1 MISIEVFSDVVC
13 PWCFIGKR
21 NLEKALIQLS
31 SSGQKYEN
39 IKINWRSFQLNP
51 QLPTQGIARSE
62 YTSTKF
68 GGVEHAAQI
77 YERVSSAALEV
88 GLKLNFEK
96 IVTQPNSSR
105 MHALV
110 YAAESLQKD
119 HELVEGL
126 FKAFFIDGVDLS
138 QRDNVSSVA
147 QSTGIEEK
155 LIDSVFNDDLY
166 LDKIHE
172 VMQQAA
178 KIGIQ
183 GVPFFIINQKLGL
196 SGAQPAETIV
206 KAIEESTS

>member
-51 QLPTQGIARSE
+51 QLPTQGITRSE

-166 LDKIHE
+166 LDRIHE
-172 VMQQAA
+172 DTQQAA